1 MYFLDDNFQ
10 RNYVEIQ
17 NYSLI
22 KVLEMASIKK
32 ILVVFTT
39 KTRGDGSGQLLTSLW
54 IFNRGLA
61 NF

>member
-1 MYFLDDNFQ
+1 MYFLDANFE

-32 ILVVFTT
+32 
-39 KTRGDGSGQLLTSLW
+39 S
-54 IFNRGLA
+54 
-61 NF
+61 